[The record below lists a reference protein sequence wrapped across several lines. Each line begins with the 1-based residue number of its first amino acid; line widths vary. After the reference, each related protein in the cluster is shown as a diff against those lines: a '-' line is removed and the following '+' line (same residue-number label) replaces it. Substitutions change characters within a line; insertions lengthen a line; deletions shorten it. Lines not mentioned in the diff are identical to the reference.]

1 MYDFVLYLQQYILQ
15 IYIFSELLILS
26 FISNVKAR
34 VSCIHVWKLNTKS
47 ILTALELKFHF
58 IFNMDLFHIFILFS
72 FFFLW
77 NWGIRSK
84 YSFLCTRNL
93 VFHNIPDTVISHG
106 WRKNR
111 ADRNSK
117 QSDFISTY
125 LWRRHS
131 VMVNT
136 VMMTTVNL

>member
-15 IYIFSELLILS
+15 LYIFSELLILS

-58 IFNMDLFHIFILFS
+58 IFNMDLYHIFILFS

-77 NWGIRSK
+77 NWRIRSK

-93 VFHNIPDTVISHG
+93 VFHKIPDTVISHG

-131 VMVNT
+131 ELVNT